1 MHGLIEGKALGCEK
15 GYEMW
20 EELGFYQGFAS
31 TWRTFLSRHGSNSD
45 EYVIKFLP
53 HLELLSEP
61 CISFFF

>member
-31 TWRTFLSRHGSNSD
+31 IWQTFLLRHGSSSD

-53 HLELLSEP
+53 HLELRSE
-61 CISFFF
+61 